1 MSEQIPEAEV
11 ASTPSKDDA
20 AAPDGRTQEQLL
32 ADIVSNSD
40 FIPKEES
47 LPEEQVPEVDPG
59 ESENIEDPKETD
71 EPENQE
77 VEEEADTEEVE
88 DEVEDADQESATQD
102 TTLFTPEEL
111 DLEAKVS
118 IKIDGQ
124 DSEVSFNDLIK
135 SSL

>member
-47 LPEEQVPEVDPG
+47 LPEEQVPEVDP
-59 ESENIEDPKETD
+59 ESSEEVEDPKETD

-77 VEEEADTEEVE
+77 VEEEAKKKISDMKWNIGCGSIILITVF
-88 DEVEDADQESATQD
+88 
-102 TTLFTPEEL
+102 TLTWQCYHAL
-111 DLEAKVS
+111 
-118 IKIDGQ
+118 
-124 DSEVSFNDLIK
+124 
-135 SSL
+135 